1 MDLVLRL
8 RQEMRNRSSYDKVFQ
23 KVWGASGRITFEKY
37 FSPCNVQHR
46 VLLSILFLFKTA

>member
-23 KVWGASGRITFEKY
+23 KVWGASGSITFEKY
-37 FSPCNVQHR
+37 FSPCNVNSVVFNTGYFQFIN
-46 VLLSILFLFKTA
+46 L